1 MRPGRGAKSLKS
13 SASPLDATARPST
26 DLNAA
31 VAAARAL
38 LGAEPALAAAKARQV
53 LTAAPGRLD
62 ARLLLGA
69 ALRRAGDPTAAVKVL
84 RPLVQANPGVW
95 GLQFELGAALAA
107 LGETAAA
114 IAALKR
120 ATELNPKSSLAW
132 HALGDQLAI
141 AGDSQAAEAAHALEL
156 SGSVNDSLL
165 QAGLRALL
173 DGDLAQADPLLH
185 DRFGLHP
192 TDVVAVRLLADAAMR
207 MGIFSA
213 AEALL
218 RPVLD
223 AAPNFMPA
231 RQAYAVVLLI
241 RNEPQ
246 AALVHLDR
254 LIEQAPRTA
263 LFLSLRGSARL
274 QVGDYDGALEDLTT
288 SLDKDVDQ
296 PRAWLSYGHVL
307 RTIGRRTHCI
317 EAYRQSLKLQPT
329 LGEAYW
335 SLANLKVVRFDA
347 ADLAAMEAALAQSD
361 LGDDDR
367 AHIHLSLAK
376 ALEDERQFETAFGHY
391 AQGNALRRSMSRYD
405 WKANRDYV
413 RRNVETFTQ
422 SFFRAR
428 AGGGDPSPDPIFVVG
443 LPRSGSTL
451 VEQILSSHPL
461 VEGVSELPD
470 LIAIATRVSAR
481 PAPGGLNA
489 QQPSRVADGE
499 PPGAHYPAMLASLSA
514 DALAELG
521 REYIE
526 RTRVHRKLDRPFF
539 IDKLPSNFMQLGL
552 LHLIL
557 PNAKIIDARRNPM
570 ACCFSGFKQNFA
582 RGADYSYD
590 LTDLGRYYV
599 DYLDL
604 MAHFDQVLPGRVHR
618 VQYEA
623 LIADPEGEV
632 RRLLTYCGLQF
643 EPACLRFHE
652 TERPVRTASSE
663 QVRQPLFTEGLDHW
677 KNFEPWLEPLK
688 RALGSAAA

>member
-1 MRPGRGAKSLKS
+1 MRPGDGRPSAAQGVKSAATS
-13 SASPLDATARPST
+13 SAN
-26 DLNAA
+26 LNAA
-31 VAAARAL
+31 VAAARGL
-38 LGAEPALAAAKARQV
+38 LGSEPDVAAAKARQI
-53 LTAAPGRLD
+53 LAAAPGRLD
-62 ARLLLGA
+62 ACLLLGA
-69 ALRRAGDPTAAVKVL
+69 ALRRAGDPAAAVKVL
-84 RPLVQANPGVW
+84 RPLVQSNPGVW
-95 GLQFELGAALAA
+95 GFQFELGAALAA
-107 LGETAAA
+107 LGQTAPA
-114 IAALKR
+114 IAALRR
-120 ATELNPKSSLAW
+120 ATELNPQSSLAW

-141 AGDSQAAEAAHALEL
+141 AGDMRAAEAAQAREL
-156 SGSVNDSLL
+156 PGSVND
-165 QAGLRALL
+165 ALL
-173 DGDLAQADPLLH
+173 RSGLEALLEGDLAKADPILN

-207 MGIFSA
+207 LGRFSA

-218 RPVLD
+218 QPVLD
-223 AAPNFMPA
+223 TAPHFMPA

-246 AALVHLDR
+246 AALFHLGR
-254 LIEQAPRTA
+254 LIEQAPRTT

-274 QVGDYDGALEDLTT
+274 QVGDYDGALADLET
-288 SLDKDVDQ
+288 SIAQDRDQ

-307 RTIGRRTHCI
+307 RTIGRREACI
-317 EAYRQSLKLQPT
+317 DAYRQSLKLQPA

-335 SLANLKVVRFDA
+335 SLANLKVVRFEA
-347 ADLAAMEAALAQSD
+347 ADLAAMEDALTQPD
-361 LGDDDR
+361 LGEDDR

-376 ALEDERQFETAFGHY
+376 AMEDGRRFEAAFTHY
-391 AQGNALRRSMSRYD
+391 AKGNALRRATSRYD

-413 RRNVETFTQ
+413 RRNIETFTD

-428 AGGGDPSPDPIFVVG
+428 AGVGHPSPDPIFVVG

-481 PAPGGLNA
+481 PAAGDAHGQGPFHGAEGQPPGG
-489 QQPSRVADGE
+489 
-499 PPGAHYPAMLASLSA
+499 HYPALLANLP
-514 DALAELG
+514 AETFANLG
-521 REYIE
+521 EEYIE

-539 IDKLPSNFMQLGL
+539 IDKLPSNFMQIGL

-557 PNAKIIDARRNPM
+557 PNAKIIDARRKPM

-599 DYLDL
+599 DYLNL
-604 MAHFDQVLPGRVHR
+604 MAHFDEVLPGRVHR
-618 VQYEA
+618 VRYEA
-623 LIADPEGEV
+623 LIADPEAEV
-632 RRLLTYCGLQF
+632 RRLLAYCGLQF
-643 EPACLRFHE
+643 EPSCLRFHE
-652 TERPVRTASSE
+652 TDRPVRTASSE
-663 QVRQPLFTEGLDHW
+663 QVRQPLFTDGLDHW

>member
-1 MRPGRGAKSLKS
+1 LG
-13 SASPLDATARPST
+13 ARP
-26 DLNAA
+26 D
-31 VAAARAL
+31 
-38 LGAEPALAAAKARQV
+38 LAAAKARQV
-53 LTAAPGRLD
+53 LTAAPHRLD

-69 ALRRAGDPTAAVKVL
+69 ALRRAGDPAAAVKVL
-84 RPLVQANPGVW
+84 RPLAQANASVW
-95 GLQFELGAALAA
+95 GLQFELGAALAT
-107 LGETAAA
+107 LGETAPA
-114 IAALKR
+114 IEALRR

-141 AGDSQAAEAAHALEL
+141 AGDGRAAEAAQAHEL
-156 SGSVNDSLL
+156 SGSVHDALL
-165 QAGLRALL
+165 GAGVRALL
-173 DGDLAQADPLLH
+173 DGDLAQADPLLNG
-185 DRFGLHP
+185 RFGLHP
-192 TDVVAVRLLADAAMR
+192 TDVAAVRLLADAAMR
-207 MGIFSA
+207 MGRFSA

-241 RNEPQ
+241 RSEPQ

-254 LIEQAPRTA
+254 LVEQAPGCA

-274 QVGDYDGALEDLTT
+274 QVGDYDGALGDLAT
-288 SLDKDVDQ
+288 SLGGDPDQ

-307 RTIGRRTHCI
+307 RTVGRRAECI
-317 EAYRQSLKLQPT
+317 DAYRKSLELQPT

-335 SLANLKVVRFDA
+335 SLANLKVVRFDG
-347 ADLAAMEAALAQSD
+347 ADLAAMEQALAQPD

-376 ALEDERQFETAFGHY
+376 ALEDERRFEAAFNHY
-391 AQGNALRRSMSRYD
+391 AKGNALRRSMSPYD
-405 WKANRDYV
+405 WRANRDYV
-413 RRNVETFTQ
+413 RRNRETFTDA
-422 SFFRAR
+422 FFHSR
-428 AGGGDPSPDPIFVVG
+428 AGVGDSSPDPIFVVG

-451 VEQILSSHPL
+451 VEQILSSHAL

-470 LIAIATRVSAR
+470 LIAIATRVSSRLGA
-481 PAPGGLNA
+481 GGGDA
-489 QQPSRVADGE
+489 QRPSRGAEGQ
-499 PPGAHYPAMLASLSA
+499 PPGSHYPAMLASLPGETFA
-514 DALAELG
+514 DLG
-521 REYIE
+521 REYIA

-582 RGADYSYD
+582 RGAEYSYD
-590 LTDLGRYYV
+590 LADLGRYYV

-623 LIADPEGEV
+623 LIADPEVEV
-632 RRLLTYCGLQF
+632 RRLLAYCGLQF
-643 EPACLRFHE
+643 DASCLRFYE
-652 TERPVRTASSE
+652 TDRPVRTASSE

-688 RALGSAAA
+688 LALGSAPG

>member
-1 MRPGRGAKSLKS
+1 
-13 SASPLDATARPST
+13 
-26 DLNAA
+26 
-31 VAAARAL
+31 
-38 LGAEPALAAAKARQV
+38 LAAAKARQV
-53 LTAAPGRLD
+53 LAAAPDRLD

-69 ALRRAGDPTAAVKVL
+69 ALRRAGDPAAAVNIL
-84 RPLVQANPGVW
+84 RPLAQANAGVW
-95 GLQFELGAALAA
+95 GLQFELGAALAT
-107 LGETAAA
+107 LGETASA
-114 IAALKR
+114 IVALRR

-141 AGDSQAAEAAHALEL
+141 AGDGRAAEAAQAREL
-156 SGSVNDSLL
+156 SGSVNDALL
-165 QAGLRALL
+165 HTGVRALL
-173 DGDLAQADPLLH
+173 EGDLAAADPILN

-192 TDVVAVRLLADAAMR
+192 TDVTAVRLLADAAIR
-207 MGIFSA
+207 MGSFSA

-223 AAPNFMPA
+223 AAPDFMPA

-246 AALVHLDR
+246 AALAHLDR
-254 LIEQAPRTA
+254 LVEQAPGTP

-274 QVGDYDGALEDLTT
+274 QTGDYDGAVLDLTT
-288 SLDKDVDQ
+288 SLEKDPDQ

-307 RTIGRRTHCI
+307 RTVGRRADCI
-317 EAYRQSLKLQPT
+317 QAYRKSLALQPT

-347 ADLAAMEAALAQSD
+347 ADFAAMEAALARPD
-361 LGDDDR
+361 LSQDDR

-376 ALEDERQFETAFGHY
+376 ALEDDRRFEASFNHY
-391 AQGNALRRSMSRYD
+391 AKGNALRRSMSSYD
-405 WKANRDYV
+405 WRANRDYV
-413 RRNVETFTQ
+413 RRNLETFTER
-422 SFFRAR
+422 FFRSR
-428 AGGGDPSPDPIFVVG
+428 AGLGDPSPDPIFVVG

-481 PAPGGLNA
+481 PAAGRGDASEPGRTTEG
-489 QQPSRVADGE
+489 Q
-499 PPGAHYPAMLASLSA
+499 PPGAHYPAMLAELA
-514 DALAELG
+514 PETFAELG
-521 REYIE
+521 RDYIE

-582 RGADYSYD
+582 RGAEYSYD
-590 LTDLGRYYV
+590 LADLGRYYA
-599 DYLDL
+599 DYLTL
-604 MAHFDQVLPGRVHR
+604 MAHFDQVLPGRIHR
-618 VQYEA
+618 VQYED
-623 LIADPEGEV
+623 LIADPEAEV

-643 EPACLRFHE
+643 DSSCLRFYE
-652 TERPVRTASSE
+652 TDRPVRTASSE

-677 KNFEPWLEPLK
+677 KNFEPWLQPLK
-688 RALGSAAA
+688 LALGSDIA

>member
-1 MRPGRGAKSLKS
+1 MSSGDGRV
-13 SASPLDATARPST
+13 ASVQGVNTA

-31 VAAARAL
+31 VAAARGL
-38 LGAEPALAAAKARQV
+38 LGAQPDLAAAKARQV
-53 LTAAPGRLD
+53 LAAAPGRLD
-62 ARLLLGA
+62 ARLLLGG
-69 ALRRAGDPTAAVKVL
+69 ALRRAGDPAAAVQVL
-84 RPLVQANPGVW
+84 RPLAQANASVW

-107 LGETAAA
+107 LGETASA

-141 AGDSQAAEAAHALEL
+141 AGDSRAAEAAHTREL
-156 SGSVNDSLL
+156 SGSVNDALL
-165 QAGLRALL
+165 RTGLQALL
-173 DGDLAQADPLLH
+173 DGDLAQADPVLN

-207 MGIFSA
+207 MSSFSA

-223 AAPNFMPA
+223 AAPKFMPA

-246 AALVHLDR
+246 AGLVQLDR
-254 LIEQAPRTA
+254 LIEQAPGTA

-274 QVGDYDGALEDLTT
+274 QVGDYDGAVADLET
-288 SLDKDVDQ
+288 SLAKDPGQ

-307 RTIGRRTHCI
+307 RTIGRREACV

-347 ADLAAMEAALAQSD
+347 ADLAAMEDALARPD

-376 ALEDERQFETAFGHY
+376 ALEDERQFESAFHHY
-391 AQGNALRRSMSRYD
+391 AKGNALRRSMSRYD
-405 WKANRDYV
+405 WTANRDYV
-413 RRNVETFTQ
+413 RRNRETFTER
-422 SFFRAR
+422 FFRAR
-428 AGGGDPSPDPIFVVG
+428 AGMGDPSPDPIFVVG

-451 VEQILSSHPL
+451 IEQILSSHPL

-470 LIAIATRVSAR
+470 LIAIATRVSAL
-481 PAPGGLNA
+481 PAPGGAHA
-489 QQPSRVADGE
+489 QGASRGAEGE
-499 PPGAHYPAMLASLSA
+499 PPGAHYPAMLASLPA
-514 DALAELG
+514 ETLAELG

-526 RTRVHRKLDRPFF
+526 RTRVHRKLDRPYF

-557 PNAKIIDARRNPM
+557 PNAKIVDARRHPM

-590 LTDLGRYYV
+590 LADLGRYYV

-623 LIADPEGEV
+623 LIADTEAEV
-632 RRLLTYCGLQF
+632 RRLLAYCGLPF
-643 EPACLRFHE
+643 DPICLRFYE
-652 TERPVRTASSE
+652 TDRPVRTASSE

-688 RALGSAAA
+688 LALGSAAA

>member
-1 MRPGRGAKSLKS
+1 MRPQDGGA
-13 SASPLDATARPST
+13 SAA
-26 DLNAA
+26 LNAA
-31 VAAARAL
+31 LAEARRL
-38 LGAEPALAAAKARQV
+38 LGARPDLAGAKARQI
-53 LTAAPGRLD
+53 LAAAPHRLD

-69 ALRRAGDPTAAVKVL
+69 ALRRAGDAQAAVKVL
-84 RPLVQANPGVW
+84 HVLAQANEGVW
-95 GLQFELGAALAA
+95 GVQFELGAALAT
-107 LGETAAA
+107 LGETASA
-114 IAALKR
+114 ITALRR
-120 ATELNPKSSLAW
+120 ATELNPQSSLAW

-141 AGDSQAAEAAHALEL
+141 AGEARAAEAAQTQALP
-156 SGSVNDSLL
+156 GSVNDALLRTAVEALL
-165 QAGLRALL
+165 Q
-173 DGDLAQADPLLH
+173 GDLAKADPVLN

-192 TDVVAVRLLADAAMR
+192 TDVAAVRLLADAAMR
-207 MGIFSA
+207 LGRFSA

-223 AAPNFMPA
+223 AAPAFMPA

-254 LIEQAPRTA
+254 LVAQAPGTA

-274 QVGDYDGALEDLTT
+274 QVGDYDGAALDLTT
-288 SLDKDVDQ
+288 SLDKDPDQ

-307 RTIGRRTHCI
+307 RTIGRRPAAI
-317 EAYRQSLKLQPT
+317 DAYRKSLALQPT

-347 ADLAAMEAALAQSD
+347 ADLAAMRAALARGD
-361 LGDDDR
+361 LSDDDR
-367 AHIHLSLAK
+367 AHMHLSLAK
-376 ALEDERQFETAFGHY
+376 ALEDDRKFEPSFHHY
-391 AQGNALRRSMSRYD
+391 AQGNALRRAMASYD
-405 WKANRDYV
+405 PSANRDYV
-413 RRNVETFTQ
+413 RRNRETFTE
-422 SFFRAR
+422 SFFQAR
-428 AGGGDPSPDPIFVVG
+428 AGVGDPSPDPIFVVG

-481 PAPGGLNA
+481 SAAGGDAPSPSGGAEGRPPGG
-489 QQPSRVADGE
+489 
-499 PPGAHYPAMLASLSA
+499 HYPAMLASLRPETF
-514 DALAELG
+514 AELG

-526 RTRVHRKLDRPFF
+526 RTRVHRKLGRPFF

-582 RGADYSYD
+582 QGAEYSYD
-590 LTDLGRYYV
+590 LDDIGRYYV
-599 DYLDL
+599 DYLNL
-604 MAHFDQVLPGRVHR
+604 MSHFDQVLPGRVHR
-618 VQYEA
+618 VQYET
-623 LIADPEGEV
+623 LIAEPEAQV
-632 RRLLTYCGLQF
+632 RRLLDYCGLEF
-643 EPACLRFHE
+643 EPACLRFYE
-652 TERPVRTASSE
+652 TDRPVRTASSE

-677 KNFEPWLEPLK
+677 KNFEPWLDPLK
-688 RALGSAAA
+688 RALGAAAA

>member
-1 MRPGRGAKSLKS
+1 LAP
-13 SASPLDATARPST
+13 SAQ
-26 DLNAA
+26 LNAA

-38 LGAEPALAAAKARQV
+38 LGAEPAAAAAKARQI
-53 LTAAPGRLD
+53 LAGAPHRLD

-69 ALRRAGDPTAAVKVL
+69 ALRRAGDPADAATVL
-84 RPLVQANPGVW
+84 KPIVQANPGVW

-107 LGETAAA
+107 LGETGPA
-114 IAALKR
+114 IKALRR
-120 ATELNPKSSLAW
+120 ATGLNPTSSLAW
-132 HALGDQLAI
+132 HALGDQLVI
-141 AGDSQAAEAAHALEL
+141 AGDSRGAEAAQAREL
-156 SGSVNDSLL
+156 SGSVHDAVLV
-165 QAGLRALL
+165 AGVKALL
-173 DGDLAQADPLLH
+173 EGDLAQADPILNG
-185 DRFGLHP
+185 RFGLHP
-192 TDVVAVRLLADAAMR
+192 TDVVAVRLLADVAIR
-207 MGIFSA
+207 LGSFSA
-213 AEALL
+213 AQALL

-246 AALVHLDR
+246 AALAHLDR
-254 LIEQAPRTA
+254 LIDQAPGTA

-274 QVGDYDGALEDLTT
+274 QVGDYDGALGDLET
-288 SLDKDVDQ
+288 SLGQDPDQ

-307 RTIGRRTHCI
+307 RTIGRRTACI
-317 EAYRQSLKLQPT
+317 DAYRQSLKLQPT

-335 SLANLKVVRFDA
+335 SLANLKVVRFDE
-347 ADLAAMEAALAQSD
+347 ADLAAMQDALGRPD
-361 LGDDDR
+361 LSDDDR

-376 ALEDERQFETAFGHY
+376 ALEDERQFETAFNHY
-391 AQGNALRRSMSRYD
+391 AKGNALRRSMSAYD

-413 RRNVETFTQ
+413 RRNVETFTE
-422 SFFRAR
+422 SFFAAR
-428 AGGGDPSPDPIFVVG
+428 RGVGDPSTDPIFVVG

-481 PAPGGLNA
+481 QASDAVAPPRPAEG
-489 QQPSRVADGE
+489 Q
-499 PPGAHYPAMLASLSA
+499 PPGSHYPAMLASLP
-514 DALAELG
+514 AEAFVDLG
-521 REYIE
+521 RDYIE
-526 RTRVHRKLDRPFF
+526 RTRVHRKLGRPFF
-539 IDKLPSNFMQLGL
+539 IDKLPSNFMQIGL

-590 LTDLGRYYV
+590 LADLGRYYA
-599 DYLDL
+599 DYLNL
-604 MAHFDQVLPGRVHR
+604 MAHFDQVLPGRIHR

-623 LIADPEGEV
+623 LIADPEAEV
-632 RRLLTYCGLQF
+632 RRLLAYCGLQF
-643 EPACLRFHE
+643 DPLCLRFYE
-652 TERPVRTASSE
+652 TDRPVRTASSE
-663 QVRQPLFTEGLDHW
+663 QVRQPLFTGGLDHW

-688 RALGSAAA
+688 RALGAAAA